1 MTHHKRPADKP
12 SAGRFLLYPQLP
24 VGAGL
29 CSPAESAVFTEIPG
43 EIVQQGTHDDLIN
56 ADGLYRRFVVER
68 RQAGRSESLPH
79 AGKGPLR
86 LTSEGFLSCLEF
98 DLRCGL

>member
-1 MTHHKRPADKP
+1 MLPAQRSNLHPADGSIRLQLTHHKRPADKP

-68 RQAGRSESLPH
+68 RQA
-79 AGKGPLR
+79 AGWKV
-86 LTSEGFLSCLEF
+86 
-98 DLRCGL
+98 

>member
-1 MTHHKRPADKP
+1 MTHHKSPADKP
-12 SAGRFLLYPQLP
+12 SAGLFLLYPQLP

-68 RQAGRSESLPH
+68 RQA
-79 AGKGPLR
+79 AGWKV
-86 LTSEGFLSCLEF
+86 
-98 DLRCGL
+98 

>member
-29 CSPAESAVFTEIPG
+29 CSPAESAVFAEIPG

-68 RQAGRSESLPH
+68 RQA
-79 AGKGPLR
+79 AGWKV
-86 LTSEGFLSCLEF
+86 
-98 DLRCGL
+98 